1 VRGRRSSGRA
11 FYRRAREG
19 GAVELFGSGELHSA
33 AHKCR
38 TAPPRGH
45 HGGAVPARTLVKGR
59 GGRSGAKLPCA
70 ARRRRGGR
78 RRWPKVT
85 AVKGRRKDDEAADKR
100 GHSAR
105 GSERARERAADGWGR
120 FASEREAGCGAGWRA
135 RAEVGRRCAERGGAR
150 ARGKGRPWVWA
161 GSRPSRGR
169 GGFFSFS
176 FYFLIPISLFASF
189 SFEQFIL

>member
-1 VRGRRSSGRA
+1 
-11 FYRRAREG
+11 
-19 GAVELFGSGELHSA
+19 VELLSSGELHSA

-45 HGGAVPARTLVKGR
+45 HGGAVPVRTLVKGR
-59 GGRSGAKLPCA
+59 GGRSGAKLSCA

-78 RRWPKVT
+78 RRWPEVT

-100 GHSAR
+100 GHTAR

-135 RAEVGRRCAERGGAR
+135 RGGRPEMGRERRSAGARGG
-150 ARGKGRPWVWA
+150 RGFGPGVGPA
-161 GSRPSRGR
+161 G
-169 GGFFSFS
+169 GGEGF
-176 FYFLIPISLFASF
+176 SLFLF
-189 SFEQFIL
+189 TF